1 LNKQLKAVVFMPT
14 SASDASA
21 ALITPTRPHWP
32 AVAAAWLLLLLTG
45 AVHCAFNPDA
55 TFALIYLVP
64 VLVITWNSG
73 RRAGLAACALA
84 SALTA
89 AAGLAGRVPVSI
101 VAWNAIA
108 YFALC
113 FAFCFMV
120 DLVRASGLPQ
130 RALRAVARV
139 MAFSIALA
147 AVAALSGIVMEHANY
162 GGLGASPSLAIDAP
176 ERAGGGLELA
186 LLQARLS
193 RCVETSRPLLLGS
206 RDPNGPSCVP
216 TILTGDIR
224 GKIPPYLADL
234 DGGPG
239 TKVSV
244 LAFFDRAAVKSP
256 AEDFAWH
263 QRRLRMFLE
272 NQRVENAPALA
283 RCAELSSITR
293 AFFEQTLRWNAVP
306 ANIAPLSVPG
316 DQTWPSYCMR
326 ALSSAVSSRDLTAT
340 RRWAGE
346 LASAALALEDLHR
359 WLGFLVENHLTAL
372 AFQARCQSLFD
383 EPFAGAYEPTS
394 TLSQFPAGV
403 VTLNNVSNY
412 FEVERQAER
421 LFSLPADRVA
431 LIDSMGSVPSDAL
444 WLSPDARRTFL
455 ELGEVLSPANRA
467 TWAQAA
473 QTPFEHSYLV
483 NMLYRAGRADQ
494 TAQLKTVLKRFD
506 ANYPHASV
514 PQLMGVLVYRGHSFA
529 GLEWGDRYQP
539 QLIEAAAQ
547 TTGSPRE
554 VLLAAAR
561 WTNRFYEPTQYG
573 LTFTLRDAI
582 AERRLDCVRST
593 DMIAAIYRNAGRTA
607 LGHVWWSA
615 GSASHSV
622 AALLES
628 DKDRKPQTSMVDGL
642 VPGAALEEWPS
653 AYFRGHD
660 WPAGM
665 KSNPQPYSAEL
676 YVRGIDNY
684 VWAEGYIIRGP
695 GAGTLSKAM
704 IPYLTARAESATSS
718 VYAGPYP
725 SAHERGANAP

>member
-1 LNKQLKAVVFMPT
+1 
-14 SASDASA
+14 
-21 ALITPTRPHWP
+21 
-32 AVAAAWLLLLLTG
+32 VAAAWVLLLLTG

-64 VLVITWNSG
+64 VFVITWNSG

-89 AAGLAGRVPVSI
+89 AAGLAAQVSPSI
-101 VAWNAIA
+101 LVWNAIA

-147 AVAALSGIVMEHANY
+147 AVAALSGIVLEHTNHAR
-162 GGLGASPSLAIDAP
+162 LATSSHLAPDAP
-176 ERAGGGLELA
+176 ESSGGRLDLA

-244 LAFFDRAAVKSP
+244 LAFIDRANVQTP

-263 QRRLRMFLE
+263 QRRLRTFLE
-272 NQRVENAPALA
+272 NQRVENAPALV
-283 RCAELSSITR
+283 RCAELSGIAR
-293 AFFEQTLRWNAVP
+293 AFYEQTLRWNAVP
-306 ANIAPLSVPG
+306 ADIAPVSVPD

-326 ALSSAVSSRDLTAT
+326 ALSSAVSARDLGAA

-346 LASAALALEDLHR
+346 LASAAFALEDLHR

-372 AFQARCQSLFD
+372 GFQARCQSLFD
-383 EPFAGAYEPTS
+383 EPFTGPYDPTS
-394 TLSQFPAGV
+394 TLSQFSAGV
-403 VTLNNVSNY
+403 ATLNNISNY

-421 LFSLPADRVA
+421 LFSLPSDRVA
-431 LIDSMGSVPSDAL
+431 LIDSMGSVTTDAL

-473 QTPFEHSYLV
+473 QTPYEHSYLV

-506 ANYPHASV
+506 TNYPKASV

-539 QLIEAAAQ
+539 QLIEAAASI
-547 TTGSPRE
+547 TGSSRE
-554 VLLAAAR
+554 VLMAASQ

-622 AALLES
+622 AALLERGP
-628 DKDRKPQTSMVDGL
+628 DGKPQTSMIDGL
-642 VPGAALEEWPS
+642 VPGAALEQWPS

-665 KSNPQPYSAEL
+665 QNNPQPYSAEL

-684 VWAEGYIIRGP
+684 VWAEGFIIRGP
-695 GAGTLSKAM
+695 SAGLLTQAA
-704 IPYLTARAESATSS
+704 IPYLTSRSESTTST
-718 VYAGPYP
+718 VYTGPHP
-725 SAHERGANAP
+725 SARERGANAP